1 MFGAATNGLRE
12 GQINL
17 PAAVGELSERHPEMR
32 PLRAWE
38 LQWTLFALGYVDDLI
53 CEDEIAA
60 AMAGNGDKG
69 RGVEMGEMV
78 RTMVRTSE
86 ATTVELSLG
95 SGVNGVNSVKD
106 GGNG

>member
-1 MFGAATNGLRE
+1 VFGAATNGLRE

-17 PAAVGELSERHPEMR
+17 PAAVRDLSERHPEMR

-60 AMAGNGDKG
+60 AMAAMAT
-69 RGVEMGEMV
+69 RGE
-78 RTMVRTSE
+78 
-86 ATTVELSLG
+86 ELRWARW
-95 SGVNGVNSVKD
+95 
-106 GGNG
+106 

>member
-1 MFGAATNGLRE
+1 
-12 GQINL
+12 
-17 PAAVGELSERHPEMR
+17 
-32 PLRAWE
+32 
-38 LQWTLFALGYVDDLI
+38 
-53 CEDEIAA
+53 
-60 AMAGNGDKG
+60 
-69 RGVEMGEMV
+69 MGEMV